1 MSLIKFEHLACIL
14 ISMIIKKS
22 KRLVNAHRLLAQINT
37 ITYAK
42 ERNFVGSGTG
52 ISPYVSRGV
61 LTLPQVRDYV
71 LENYTI
77 DQSHTFIFELAW
89 REYWQR
95 EWMMRGD
102 EIFTDIKSTQSSV
115 ESVNIPTAIIDART
129 GIDQI
134 DKSIKEL
141 YDTGY
146 IHNHAR
152 MWLSGL
158 ICNIAHTKWQLPA
171 YWMYYYLLD
180 GDPASNM
187 LSWQWVAGTFS
198 SKKYLPAQEN
208 INTYTHSIQKKSF
221 LDHPY
226 NMLAELPTPTIL
238 VERKVLELPWLK
250 PTSQALKIDKNLPTL
265 LYTSFWLNHEW
276 HSNMQANRILVFEP
290 SWFERLPISSTV
302 TNFILDIAKGIDGLQ
317 VYVGEWADLEPQLG
331 ATKHFISHPS
341 VSHWRGDAEPYPL
354 MFPEVPM
361 KSYGSFMSFW
371 KQCQKHLATDEQ
383 LGRT

>member
-1 MSLIKFEHLACIL
+1 MIN
-14 ISMIIKKS
+14 MIIKKS
-22 KRLVNAHRLLAQINT
+22 SHFAIAHKLLAQINT
-37 ITYAK
+37 ITYAN

-61 LTLPQVRDYV
+61 LTLPQMRNYV
-71 LENYTI
+71 LKNYTI
-77 DQSHTFIFELAW
+77 DQSYTFIFELAW

-95 EWMMRGD
+95 EWMIRGD
-102 EIFTDIKSTQSSV
+102 KIFVDIKIKQSQV
-115 ESVNIPTAIIDART
+115 ESTSISSAIINGCT
-129 GIDQI
+129 GINQI
-134 DKSIKEL
+134 DKGIKEL

-146 IHNHAR
+146 IHNHLR

-171 YWMYYYLLD
+171 HWMYYYLLD

-221 LDHPY
+221 LDRPY
-226 NMLAELPTPTIL
+226 EVLAALPTPSIL
-238 VERKVLELPWLK
+238 LERKVIKLSWLK
-250 PTSQALKIDKNLPTL
+250 PASQVLKVDKNLPTL

-276 HSNMQANRILVFEP
+276 HSDMKANRVLVLEP
-290 SWFERLPISSTV
+290 SWFKRFPVSSAV
-302 TNFILDIAKGIDGLQ
+302 TKFILDIAKEIEGLQ

-331 ATKHFISHPS
+331 VTTYFVSHPS
-341 VSHWRGDAEPYPL
+341 VSHWHGNAEQYPL
-354 MFPEVPM
+354 LFPEVPL
-361 KSYGSFMSFW
+361 KSYGSFMGFW
-371 KQCQKHLATDEQ
+371 KQCKKNFTVGQRQ
-383 LGRT
+383 S

>member
-1 MSLIKFEHLACIL
+1 MSKFKPLGCIL
-14 ISMIIKKS
+14 INTITEKS
-22 KRLVNAHRLLAQINT
+22 NHLSIAHKLLAQINT

-42 ERNFVGSGTG
+42 ERNFVGSSTG
-52 ISPYVSRGV
+52 ISPYVSRGI

-71 LENYTI
+71 LKNRTFN
-77 DQSHTFIFELAW
+77 QSYTFIFELAW

-95 EWMMRGD
+95 EWIIRGD
-102 EIFTDIKSTQSSV
+102 EIFIDVKRIQSSV
-115 ESVNIPTAIIDART
+115 ESVNIPSAIIEART

-158 ICNIAHTKWQLPA
+158 ICNIARTKWQSPA

-221 LDHPY
+221 LGHPY
-226 NMLAELPTPTIL
+226 DMLAALPIPTIL
-238 VERKVLELPWLK
+238 LERKIIKLSWLK
-250 PTSQALKIDKNLPTL
+250 PASKVLKVDKSLPTL
-265 LYTSFWLNHEW
+265 LYTSFWLSHEW
-276 HSNMQANRILVFEP
+276 HSNMQANRILVLEP
-290 SWFERLPISSTV
+290 SWFKRFPVSSTV
-302 TNFILDIAKGIDGLQ
+302 TKFILDIAKEIDGLQ

-331 ATKHFISHPS
+331 TAKHFISHPS

-354 MFPEVPM
+354 MFREVPM

-371 KQCQKHLATDEQ
+371 KQCQKQLAADVKKGKHE
-383 LGRT
+383 